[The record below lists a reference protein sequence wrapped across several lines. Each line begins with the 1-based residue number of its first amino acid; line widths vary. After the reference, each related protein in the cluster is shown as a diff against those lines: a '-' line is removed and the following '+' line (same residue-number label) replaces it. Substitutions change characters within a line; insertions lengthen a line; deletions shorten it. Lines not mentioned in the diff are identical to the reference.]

1 MREAN
6 KRLEPK
12 RPWALICVLSGLS
25 MLGAFSI
32 DAYLPS
38 FGAIAVAFHVDRAA
52 VQHSLTIYLLTFA
65 VMMMF
70 YGTLSDTFGRRRVIL
85 ISIVGYLIGSLAG
98 AFASSYS
105 ALLVARALQGLS
117 AGAGAVVGSA
127 VVRDL
132 YPGSPGQKMMAYV
145 KLVFSIAPAV
155 APVIGG
161 WLEVWFG
168 WRAVFVFLALAAVAI
183 LLATFRVLPESLP
196 EESRQPLHFGLI
208 LRNYLRVARHRSF
221 MLQVLAIGFSFG
233 GFSLYVSTASDFVMN
248 VLHLPETAFA
258 WLFIPIIIGMS
269 SGSLVSARLAGKLSA
284 RQVVVLAYAVMGA
297 AALVNLGYVTLWVP
311 TVPWAVC
318 APMVYMFG
326 ISLANPTMTL
336 KAMDQFPQMRGM
348 AASFQGF
355 IQMILFAAV
364 SGLVAPL
371 VFGDA
376 RKLALGLMV
385 GWTLSGLCWWLSS
398 RVARAS

>member
-297 AALVNLGYVTLWVP
+297 SALVNLGYVTLWVP

>member
-38 FGAIAVAFHVDRAA
+38 FGAIAVAFQVDRAA

-297 AALVNLGYVTLWVP
+297 SALVNLGYVTLWVP

-398 RVARAS
+398 RVTRAS